1 MTPSLNSSYQFSGHE
16 TFPLRQLWLMKVHSL
31 VSELEENFLNYSP
44 SIEDLMLRF
53 GVGKNMVSSM
63 FYWSYAS
70 GFIDGNKRPTAIAK
84 IVFGSPTHQGLDPYG
99 ESATTSWLVHWNL
112 ASTATKCTAFWFLFN
127 CVNTPSI
134 SRSDLQDQLI
144 EFVGNRGHK
153 FSALTIKRAIE
164 VCLRSYLPNI
174 ACRSKD
180 ITEEFVEAYLGDLG
194 LVEPKSRDEILLYRS
209 SRPTLN
215 SVLFAYALL
224 DFWNKNSTNTA
235 TLNFHRVMHDIGSPG
250 KVFKLDET
258 SLANYLDS
266 LEQLT
271 DGQILWTEQAGIR
284 SLLRKKDALD
294 NPEVFMTNL
303 LEKALKV

>member
-1 MTPSLNSSYQFSGHE
+1 
-16 TFPLRQLWLMKVHSL
+16 MKVHTL
-31 VSELEENFLNYSP
+31 VSDFEEQSQIVPLP
-44 SIEDLMLRF
+44 IEDLMLKF

-63 FYWSYAS
+63 FYWSYAA
-70 GFIDGNKRPTAIAK
+70 GFIDENKKPTDIAK
-84 IVFGSPTHQGLDPYG
+84 IIFGSSGRIGLDPYG

-134 SRSDLQDQLI
+134 SRSELQDQLI
-144 EFVGNRGHK
+144 EFITNRGYK
-153 FSALTIKRAIE
+153 FSALTIKRAVE

-174 ACRSKD
+174 SCRSKE

-194 LVEPKSRDEILLYRS
+194 LIEPKNRDVILLHRS

-215 SVLFAYALL
+215 SALFAYSLL
-224 DFWNKNSTNTA
+224 DFWNKNSKNTT
-235 TLNFHRVMHDIGSPG
+235 TLNFHRIMHDIGSPG

-258 SLANYLDS
+258 SLATYLDS

-271 DGQILWTEQAGIR
+271 NGQILWTEQAGIR
-284 SLLRKKDALD
+284 SLLRKNDALR
-294 NPEVFMTNL
+294 NPEFVMRNFL
-303 LEKALKV
+303 RKALEG

>member
-16 TFPLRQLWLMKVHSL
+16 TFPLRQLWLMKIHSL
-31 VSELEENFLNYSP
+31 VTEYEERSSINPLP
-44 SIEDLMLRF
+44 IEDLMLRF

-70 GFIDGNKRPTAIAK
+70 GFINENKRPTAIAK
-84 IVFGSPTHQGLDPYG
+84 IVFGSSEQNGLDPYG

-127 CVNTPSI
+127 CVNSPSI
-134 SRSDLQDQLI
+134 SRSELQDQLV
-144 EFVGNRGHK
+144 EFITNRGHK
-153 FSALTIKRAIE
+153 FSALTIKRAVE

-174 ACRSKD
+174 ACRSKE

-194 LVEPKSRDEILLYRS
+194 LIEPKNRDVILLHRS

-215 SVLFAYALL
+215 NALFAYSLL
-224 DFWNKNSTNTA
+224 DFWNKNSKNTA
-235 TLNFHRVMHDIGSPG
+235 TLNFHKVMHDIGSPG
-250 KVFKLDET
+250 TVFKLDET
-258 SLANYLDS
+258 SVASYLDS

-271 DGQILWTEQAGIR
+271 NGQILWTEQAGIR
-284 SLLRKKDALD
+284 SLLRRNEAIEK
-294 NPEVFMTNL
+294 PENVMNQL
-303 LEKALKV
+303 LVEALKG